1 MFDVKIKGGEFML
14 KDMAMFWMVAMWV
27 FVIVEVISPN
37 LVSLWFA
44 VGSVAALIAANYSFK
59 IQWQMVIFL
68 IVSLILLSLLRP
80 IYIKY
85 IKVKNIKTNV
95 DALIGEVGFVTADIN
110 NVEGKGLVKVKGQI
124 WSARSQ
130 DEEIISSG
138 AKIKILKIEGVKLI
152 VKAV

>member
-95 DALIGEVGFVTADIN
+95 DALIGEEGFVTADIN

-130 DEEIISSG
+130 DEDIISSG

>member
-1 MFDVKIKGGEFML
+1 ML
-14 KDMAMFWMVAMWV
+14 KDMAMFWMIAMWV

-80 IYIKY
+80 LYIKY
-85 IKVKNIKTNV
+85 VKVKNIKTNV
-95 DALIGEVGFVTADIN
+95 DALIGEEGFVTADIN

-124 WSARSQ
+124 WSARAQ
-130 DEEIISSG
+130 DEENISSG
-138 AKIKILKIEGVKLI
+138 TKIKILKIEGVKLI
-152 VKAV
+152 VKTV

>member
-1 MFDVKIKGGEFML
+1 ML
-14 KDMAMFWMVAMWV
+14 KDMAMFWMVAIWV

-44 VGSVAALIAANYSFK
+44 VGSVAALIAANYSLK
-59 IQWQMVIFL
+59 IKWQIVIFL

-95 DALIGEVGFVTADIN
+95 DALIGEEGFVTADIN

-152 VKAV
+152 VKTV

>member
-1 MFDVKIKGGEFML
+1 ML
-14 KDMAMFWMVAMWV
+14 KDMAMFWMIAMWV

-80 IYIKY
+80 LYIKY
-85 IKVKNIKTNV
+85 VKVKNIKTNV
-95 DALIGEVGFVTADIN
+95 DALIGEEGFVTADIN

-124 WSARSQ
+124 WSARAQ

-138 AKIKILKIEGVKLI
+138 TKIKILKIEGVKLI
-152 VKAV
+152 VKTV

>member
-95 DALIGEVGFVTADIN
+95 DALIGEEGFVTADIN
-110 NVEGKGLVKVKGQI
+110 NVESKGLVKVKGQI
-124 WSARSQ
+124 WSARAQ
-130 DEEIISSG
+130 DEEIILSG
-138 AKIKILKIEGVKLI
+138 TKIKILKIEGVKLI
-152 VKAV
+152 VKTV

>member
-95 DALIGEVGFVTADIN
+95 DALIGEEGFVTADIN

>member
-1 MFDVKIKGGEFML
+1 MF

-27 FVIVEVISPN
+27 FIIMEVISPN

-44 VGSVAALIAANYSFK
+44 AGTVAALIAANYSLK
-59 IQWQMVIFL
+59 IQWQIVIFL

-95 DALIGEVGFVTADIN
+95 DALIGEEGFVTADIN

>member
-1 MFDVKIKGGEFML
+1 MF

-27 FVIVEVISPN
+27 FIIMEVLSPN

-44 VGSVAALIAANYSFK
+44 AGTVAALIAANYSLK
-59 IQWQMVIFL
+59 IQWQIVIFL

-95 DALIGEVGFVTADIN
+95 DALIGEEGFVTADIN